1 MLDILT
7 PEGALSF
14 IIYRVS
20 RESVMRVIES
30 YFNYNGLSLRWIRV
44 KKLINQKKI
53 IFFVFF
59 VKHKMQSLIKKSM

>member
-20 RESVMRVIES
+20 LICKSVMRD
-30 YFNYNGLSLRWIRV
+30 GLSLRLIRV
-44 KKLINQKKI
+44 KKNNKPKKNH
-53 IFFVFF
+53 FFRLFCKTF
-59 VKHKMQSLIKKSM
+59 VIGHKMQSLIKKSM